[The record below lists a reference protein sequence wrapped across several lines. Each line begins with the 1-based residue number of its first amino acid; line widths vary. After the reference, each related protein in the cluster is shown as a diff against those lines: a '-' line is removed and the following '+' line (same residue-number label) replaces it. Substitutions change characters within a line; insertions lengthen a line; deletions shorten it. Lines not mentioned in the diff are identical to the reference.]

1 MAKQLKATPKKS
13 VPQPSTVVRKKAML
27 DALQKSAGI
36 VTRAAQAIELDPG
49 THYRWLK
56 EDEDYQA
63 AVAALDNYVLDIAET
78 ALLNR
83 IKDGDTT
90 AIIFMLK
97 TKGRKRGYV
106 ETKTIETG
114 DGGPLKIIIDSLI

>member
-1 MAKQLKATPKKS
+1 MAKQQKAISKKTDS
-13 VPQPSTVVRKKAML
+13 QPSTIVRKKAML
-27 DALQKSAGI
+27 DALKKSAGI
-36 VTRAAQAIELDPG
+36 VTRAAQAIELDPC

-56 EDEDYQA
+56 DDTDYYAQ
-63 AVAALDNYVLDIAET
+63 VMEIENLVLDIAEN

-83 IKDGDTT
+83 IKEGDTT

-97 TKGRKRGYV
+97 TKGRKRGYI

>member
-1 MAKQLKATPKKS
+1 MAKQQKATPKKAE
-13 VPQPSTVVRKKAML
+13 PAPSTVLRKKAML
-27 DALQKSAGI
+27 DALKKSAGI
-36 VTRAAQAIELDPG
+36 VTRAAQAVELDPA

-56 EDEDYQA
+56 EDEVYSQQ
-63 AVAALDNYVLDIAET
+63 VAELDNLVLDLAET
-78 ALLNR
+78 ALLNK
-83 IKDGDTT
+83 IKEGDTT

-97 TKGRKRGYV
+97 TKGRKRGYI